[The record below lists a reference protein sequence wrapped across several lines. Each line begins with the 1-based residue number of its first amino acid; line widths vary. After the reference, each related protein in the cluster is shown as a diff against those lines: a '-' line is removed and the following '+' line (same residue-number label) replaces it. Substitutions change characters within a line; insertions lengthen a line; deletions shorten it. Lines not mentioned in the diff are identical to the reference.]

1 MELID
6 YRMDFKDLGVE
17 NRLVES
23 LRFNNIVEPTDIQR
37 LVIPCILRGENIVAR
52 SQTGSGKTLAYLLPL
67 IQRLSVSDDEKLLI
81 LAPTR
86 ELVQQIGR
94 VCSNHTT
101 LSIAVIYGGVEYDSQ
116 YEALADNPQIVIATP
131 GRLQDIIDRGVV
143 EISRFQYFL
152 LDEVDQM
159 VDMGFREPIVELA
172 RLRDES
178 SQSMFFSATLPVG
191 VMDIL
196 KGLAQGVAVV
206 DCDGQPLAAQK
217 IIQSGYYVEQS
228 MMDQLLLHLI
238 RSKSPKK
245 TIVFCRSKKMADRL
259 TQILKESN
267 FLAEAIHS
275 DRSQAAREH
284 ILRRFTEGETSIL
297 VATDLMARGI
307 DVDGVT
313 HIFNYGL
320 PQSPEQY
327 IHRVGRT
334 GRAGAQGEA
343 ISLICP
349 DEKRLLDA
357 TCALMRQ
364 PIPISTNHP
373 YMTTAVTT
381 MLSGVTL
388 RKKSRK

>member
-1 MELID
+1 MN
-6 YRMDFKDLGVE
+6 FKDLGVE
-17 NRLVES
+17 DRLVES
-23 LRFNNIVEPTDIQR
+23 LSINDIIEPTEIQR
-37 LVIPCILRGENIVAR
+37 LVIPRILRGEELVAR

-67 IQRLSVSDDEKLLI
+67 IQRLSININERVLI

-86 ELVQQIGR
+86 ELAQQIGR
-94 VCSNHTT
+94 VCSNYTT
-101 LSIAVIYGGVEYDSQ
+101 LSIAVIYGGVEYEAQ
-116 YEALADNPQIVIATP
+116 YEALTNLPQVVIATP
-131 GRLQDIIDRGVV
+131 GRLQDIVDRGVV
-143 EISRFQYFL
+143 EIHRFQYFL

-159 VDMGFREPIVELA
+159 VDMGFREPIMELSK
-172 RLRDES
+172 LRDES
-178 SQSMFFSATLPVG
+178 CQSLFFSATLPAG

-196 KGLAQGVAVV
+196 KELTQEVEVV

-217 IIQSGYYVEQS
+217 ITQTGYYVEQS

-238 RSKSPKK
+238 RSKSPEK
-245 TIVFCRSKKMADRL
+245 TIIFCRSKKMADRL
-259 TQILKESN
+259 TQILKGSN
-267 FLAEAIHS
+267 FSAEAIHS

-297 VATDLMARGI
+297 VATDMMARGI

-334 GRAGAQGEA
+334 GRAGASGEA

-381 MLSGVTL
+381 MLSGVVL
-388 RKKSRK
+388 RKKVRK